1 MADEAEGTVLA
12 LIPARGGSKGVPGK
26 NVREVAGKPLIAWTI
41 EAARQA
47 TCIDRIVVSSDDAV
61 ILDVARAWGAET
73 PFVRPAELARDE
85 TPGTDVVLHALQ
97 QLPGV
102 AWVVLLQPTSPLR
115 TAQDIDAAYALCQEK
130 DAPACVSVTEV
141 ATPPWW
147 MFRLSDEGRLRSFL
161 PESERPQRRQE
172 APPLYALNGA
182 VYVARAD
189 WLRRT
194 RSFLTDETLAY
205 VMPAERS
212 IDIDTPLDLTTA
224 ACLLRERLPHGGA

>member
-1 MADEAEGTVLA
+1 MLA

-47 TCIDRIVVSSDDAV
+47 ACIDRVVVSSDDAG
-61 ILDVARAWGAET
+61 ILDVARAWVAQT

-85 TPGTDVVLHALQ
+85 TPGIDVVLHALQ

-102 AWVVLLQPTSPLR
+102 TWVALLQPTSPLR
-115 TAQDIDAAYALCQEK
+115 TARDIDAAFALCQEK
-130 DAPACVSVTEV
+130 GAPACVSVTEA

-147 MFRLSDEGRLRSFL
+147 MFRMSGEGRLRSFL
-161 PESERPQRRQE
+161 PEGERPQRRQD
-172 APPLYALNGA
+172 APLLYALNGA

-194 RSFLTDETLAY
+194 RSFLTDETVAY
-205 VMPAERS
+205 VMPPERS
-212 IDIDTPLDLTTA
+212 IDIDTPLDLTIA
-224 ACLLRERLPHGGA
+224 ACLLRERLRHDGGA